1 MPCSWIGRINF
12 VKINMI
18 HHTIYR
24 PNAISIKLPM
34 AYIPELEQ
42 NMVTICMQTHKIGK
56 ATLRKKKGKNREKKK
71 KKKLEDSTFLTSKYT
86 IKLWSSRQY
95 DTDTKTEL

>member
-1 MPCSWIGRINF
+1 MLP
-12 VKINMI
+12 
-18 HHTIYR
+18 HTISR

-56 ATLRKKKGKNREKKK
+56 ATLRKKKGKKKK
-71 KKKLEDSTFLTSKYT
+71 
-86 IKLWSSRQY
+86 
-95 DTDTKTEL
+95 TEK

>member
-1 MPCSWIGRINF
+1 
-12 VKINMI
+12 MI

-71 KKKLEDSTFLTSKYT
+71 KKKKAGGFNLPDFKVYYKAMV
-86 IKLWSSRQY
+86 IK
-95 DTDTKTEL
+95 TV